1 MLKPPRVCSPEAP
14 APGSPLLGA
23 RPALVTGNTGGLVMR
38 GLSHL
43 EHGVLIPASYT
54 IDTIE
59 TIDTIDNIDTI
70 PALARV
76 QAALDDEFLQRSV
89 SMIGDMTHDQG
100 PHLLPVPG
108 LDVHIARGRLL

>member
-1 MLKPPRVCSPEAP
+1 
-14 APGSPLLGA
+14 
-23 RPALVTGNTGGLVMR
+23 MR

-54 IDTIE
+54 IDTI
-59 TIDTIDNIDTI
+59 DNIDNIDTI

-89 SMIGDMTHDQG
+89 SMIADRTHDQG